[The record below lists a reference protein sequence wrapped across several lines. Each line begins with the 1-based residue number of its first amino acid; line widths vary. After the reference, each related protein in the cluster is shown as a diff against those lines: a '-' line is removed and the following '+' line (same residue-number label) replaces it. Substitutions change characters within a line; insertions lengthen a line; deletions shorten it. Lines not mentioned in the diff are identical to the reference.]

1 MTVIEGETKMI
12 LSVPLELN
20 LDQKN
25 LIDKA
30 AEKGFVDYSM
40 FSQWNKARFD
50 QAVVKYIQESL
61 ISEGMVWVDVSFN
74 GEKSYWFPAQSLLK
88 S

>member
-1 MTVIEGETKMI
+1 MVDLFKALETLKILGNGMTVIEGETKMI

-40 FSQWNKARFD
+40 FSQ
-50 QAVVKYIQESL
+50 
-61 ISEGMVWVDVSFN
+61 
-74 GEKSYWFPAQSLLK
+74 
-88 S
+88 